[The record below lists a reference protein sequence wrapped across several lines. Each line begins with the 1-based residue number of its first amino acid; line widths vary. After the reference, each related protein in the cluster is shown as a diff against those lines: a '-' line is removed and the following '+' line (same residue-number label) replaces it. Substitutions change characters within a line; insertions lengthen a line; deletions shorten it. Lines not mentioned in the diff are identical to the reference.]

1 MSDLLM
7 EKKRKVL
14 EVLPKLMLTVKET
27 ESQEEWVRKYDEASE
42 KRWRHATSRIGST
55 ACSL

>member
-1 MSDLLM
+1 M